1 MNRMNN
7 RIPRLAA
14 FGLMLVAI
22 AACTKTDINPNDDL
36 TNPSSGDPIAFETED
51 PFTKAVVYDK
61 DDLQVEGNSFLVWS
75 WFQGTKDGRLFEQ
88 YGTPVTYAKDDDN
101 VLNWT
106 YGTPR
111 YWMNGTYNFAAVYP
125 STVSGTYEPAENT
138 TTPVILNVN
147 DYNIANQDDLL
158 VAFYNRAYNGNDK
171 SSVNFEF
178 HHALSRVKLQI
189 NLDEDD
195 FYTEIEDDEGNVTQE
210 PTGYAYVTAVGFN
223 NISKTASLS
232 VTPSNESSWPLSSSN
247 WSLSSTKDDILIE
260 YTDENVIQLDTEFT
274 DLYGQDGLFAIPQV
288 LDENNPIELYFKV
301 NLIFPGISNRTI
313 IKEYNIGLNTLAIQ
327 EWEPN
332 KVYLYYGTINQEFEI
347 QFNVVKVH
355 DWEDDTLGGLIIN

>member
-1 MNRMNN
+1 MNKMNN

-14 FGLMLVAI
+14 FGLMLLAI
-22 AACTKTDINPNDDL
+22 AACTKTDITPNDDL
-36 TNPSSGDPIAFETED
+36 SDPSSGVAIAFETED
-51 PFTKAVVYDK
+51 PFTKAVVYDR

-75 WFQGTKDGRLFEQ
+75 WFQGTKDGRIFGQ
-88 YGTPVTYAKDDDN
+88 YGTLVTYAKDDDN

-106 YGTPR
+106 YDTPR
-111 YWMNGTYNFAAVYP
+111 YWMNGTYDFAAVYP

-138 TTPVILNVN
+138 PAPVVLNVN

-158 VAFYNRAYNGNDK
+158 VAFYNRTYNGNDK

-178 HHALSRVKLQI
+178 QHALSRVKLQI

-195 FYTEIEDDEGNVTQE
+195 FYTQEQDGDNIILE

-223 NISKTASLS
+223 KISKTASLS

-313 IKEYNIGLNTLAIQ
+313 VKEYNIGLNTLAIQ